1 MFEKLK
7 QLREIKKLRD
17 SLSKEKIEV
26 EKNGV
31 KVVLNGKME
40 VEEIQLNSD
49 LSKKEQEEI
58 LCQCF
63 NEAVRK
69 IQMILAKKMSFF

>member
-1 MFEKLK
+1 MFDKLK

-49 LSKKEQEEI
+49 LGKEEQEKI

-69 IQMILAKKMSFF
+69 IQMILAKKMSLF

>member
-1 MFEKLK
+1 MFEKIK

-49 LSKKEQEEI
+49 LGKKEQEEI